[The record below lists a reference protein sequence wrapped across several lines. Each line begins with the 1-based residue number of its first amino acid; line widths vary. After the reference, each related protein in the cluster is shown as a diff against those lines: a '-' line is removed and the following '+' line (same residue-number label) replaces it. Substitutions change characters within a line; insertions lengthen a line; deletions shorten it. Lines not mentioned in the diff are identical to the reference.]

1 MKHPHQLSNL
11 YPKTADMLQF
21 FKTVHGFS
29 ESINFVIFSCFR
41 LWRLHLNPLK
51 QSMILNIKFYV
62 IYAPLLIAMSQIK
75 KMQKTKKF
83 LGYFRSRKKNFRS
96 KTEKR

>member
-21 FKTVHGFS
+21 FKTLHGFS

-41 LWRLHLNPLK
+41 IWRLHLNPLK
-51 QSMILNIKFYV
+51 QSMILNIKFCV

-75 KMQKTKKF
+75 KNAENKEVSGIFQVPKKK
-83 LGYFRSRKKNFRS
+83 LS
-96 KTEKR
+96 K